1 MTCHLA
7 LTTASQLNL
16 RRWVCAVWLG
26 IMVVI
31 SSFML
36 CVVCCI
42 MAVAQ
47 GGSDAAD
54 GKGYEKVQGN
64 NKTDPTD
71 PANRYV

>member
-1 MTCHLA
+1 M
-7 LTTASQLNL
+7 
-16 RRWVCAVWLG
+16 WLG
-26 IMVVI
+26 IMVLI

-47 GGSDAAD
+47 NNSESTE
-54 GKGYEKVQGN
+54 GKGYQKVGAAGGDKG
-64 NKTDPTD
+64 KTDPTD

>member
-1 MTCHLA
+1 M
-7 LTTASQLNL
+7 
-16 RRWVCAVWLG
+16 WLG
-26 IMVVI
+26 IMVLI

-42 MAVAQ
+42 MAVAHN
-47 GGSDAAD
+47 GVDSE
-54 GKGYEKVQGN
+54 GKQGYEKLSGDKGDS